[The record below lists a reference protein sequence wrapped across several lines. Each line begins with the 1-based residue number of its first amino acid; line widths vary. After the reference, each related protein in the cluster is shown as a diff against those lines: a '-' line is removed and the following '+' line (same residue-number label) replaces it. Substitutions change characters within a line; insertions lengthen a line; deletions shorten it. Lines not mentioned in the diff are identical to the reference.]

1 MLPRNSVA
9 LAAGSAGDT
18 VGAACHDAIPP
29 EGARAG
35 GVESAMDD
43 GWYEDFAVGTVF
55 RTPGKTL
62 SEAEILQW
70 GFAYDPQP
78 FHMDRVAAER
88 SVYGGLIASG
98 WQLGTLA
105 FRLFTALRP
114 FAPEASLGSPGVDEL
129 RWRAPVRPG
138 DTLRVVVT
146 VVDRRISRSDPE
158 RGIVQMEW
166 EMHNQ
171 REEVVLTMRGPIFV
185 RPRPAEGGRNAGTG
199 PG

>member
-1 MLPRNSVA
+1 ME
-9 LAAGSAGDT
+9 
-18 VGAACHDAIPP
+18 P
-29 EGARAG
+29 EK
-35 GVESAMDD
+35 AMDE
-43 GWYEDFAVGTVF
+43 GWFEDFPVGRVF

-70 GFAYDPQP
+70 AFAYDPQP

-98 WQLGTLA
+98 WQLGTLS

-114 FAPEASLGSPGVDEL
+114 FAPDASLGSPGVDEI

-138 DTLRVVVT
+138 DTVRVVVT
-146 VVDRRISRSDPE
+146 VVDRRRSRSDPD
-158 RGIVQMEW
+158 RGIVQMDW
-166 EMHNQ
+166 EMLNQ

-185 RPRPAEGGRNAGTG
+185 RPRPAGDARAGESG
-199 PG
+199 SV

>member
-1 MLPRNSVA
+1 MRL
-9 LAAGSAGDT
+9 
-18 VGAACHDAIPP
+18 
-29 EGARAG
+29 
-35 GVESAMDD
+35 ESAMDD

-70 GFAYDPQP
+70 AFAYDPQP
-78 FHMDRVAAER
+78 FHMDRVVAER

-114 FAPEASLGSPGVDEL
+114 FAPEASLGSPGVDEI
-129 RWRAPVRPG
+129 RWLAPVRPG
-138 DTLRVVVT
+138 DTVRVVVT
-146 VVDRRISRSDPE
+146 VVNQRVSRSDPE

>member
-1 MLPRNSVA
+1 MEPGN
-9 LAAGSAGDT
+9 
-18 VGAACHDAIPP
+18 
-29 EGARAG
+29 
-35 GVESAMDD
+35 AMDD
-43 GWYEDFAVGTVF
+43 GWFEDFAVGTIF

-138 DTLRVVVT
+138 DTVCVVVT
-146 VVDRRISRSDPE
+146 VVDRRMSRSDPD
-158 RGIVQMEW
+158 RGIVLLDW
-166 EMHNQ
+166 EMLNQ
-171 REEVVLTMRGPIFV
+171 RGEPVLTMRGPVFV
-185 RPRPAEGGRNAGTG
+185 RPRPAGGGRSGGLDAGSG
-199 PG
+199 

>member
-1 MLPRNSVA
+1 MQ
-9 LAAGSAGDT
+9 
-18 VGAACHDAIPP
+18 I
-29 EGARAG
+29 
-35 GVESAMDD
+35 ESAMDD

-70 GFAYDPQP
+70 AFAYDPQP

-114 FAPEASLGSPGVDEL
+114 FAPEASLGSPGVDEI

-138 DTLRVVVT
+138 DTVRVVVT
-146 VVDRRISRSDPE
+146 VVNRRISRSDPD
-158 RGIVQMEW
+158 RGIVRMDW
-166 EMHNQ
+166 EMLNQ
-171 REEVVLTMRGPIFV
+171 REEVVLTMSGPIFV
-185 RPRPAEGGRNAGTG
+185 RPRPADGGRNAGTG

>member
-1 MLPRNSVA
+1 MA
-9 LAAGSAGDT
+9 MDEGWFEDFT
-18 VGAACHDAIPP
+18 VG
-29 EGARAG
+29 R
-35 GVESAMDD
+35 
-43 GWYEDFAVGTVF
+43 VF

-70 GFAYDPQP
+70 AFAYDPQP

-98 WQLGTLA
+98 WQLGTLS

-114 FAPEASLGSPGVDEL
+114 FAPNASLGSPGVDGI

-138 DTLRVVVT
+138 DTVRVVVT
-146 VVDRRISRSDPE
+146 VVDRRMSRSDPD
-158 RGIVQMEW
+158 RGIVQMDW
-166 EMHNQ
+166 EMVNQ
-171 REEVVLTMRGPIFV
+171 REEVVLTMRSPVFV
-185 RPRPAEGGRNAGTG
+185 RPRPARDAPSGGAG

>member
-1 MLPRNSVA
+1 
-9 LAAGSAGDT
+9 
-18 VGAACHDAIPP
+18 
-29 EGARAG
+29 
-35 GVESAMDD
+35 MDD
-43 GWYEDFAVGTVF
+43 GWFEDFAVGRVF

-62 SEAEILQW
+62 SESEILQW
-70 GFAYDPQP
+70 AFAYDPQP

-114 FAPEASLGSPGVDEL
+114 FAPDASLGSPGVDEI

-138 DTLRVVVT
+138 DTVRVVVT
-146 VVDRRISRSDPE
+146 VVDRRRSGSDPG

-166 EMHNQ
+166 EMLNQ
-171 REEVVLTMRGPIFV
+171 REEVVLTMRGPVLV
-185 RPRPAEGGRNAGTG
+185 RPRPAQGGAGEGATADAHRRE
-199 PG
+199 

>member
-1 MLPRNSVA
+1 
-9 LAAGSAGDT
+9 
-18 VGAACHDAIPP
+18 
-29 EGARAG
+29 
-35 GVESAMDD
+35 MDD
-43 GWYEDFAVGTVF
+43 GWFEDFTVGRVF

-70 GFAYDPQP
+70 AFAYDPQP

-114 FAPEASLGSPGVDEL
+114 FAPEASLGSPGLDEV

-138 DTLRVVVT
+138 DTVRVVVK
-146 VVDRRISRSDPE
+146 VADRRRSRSDPD
-158 RGIVQMEW
+158 RGIVHLDW
-166 EMHNQ
+166 EMRNQ
-171 REEVVLTMRGPIFV
+171 REEAVFTMRGPVFV
-185 RPRPAEGGRNAGTG
+185 RPRPRPAEGVRSGGGRDEG
-199 PG
+199 PAPG

>member
-1 MLPRNSVA
+1 
-9 LAAGSAGDT
+9 
-18 VGAACHDAIPP
+18 
-29 EGARAG
+29 
-35 GVESAMDD
+35 MDD
-43 GWYEDFAVGTVF
+43 GWFEDFTVGRVF

-70 GFAYDPQP
+70 AFAYDPQP

-114 FAPEASLGSPGVDEL
+114 FAPEASLGSPGLDEL

-138 DTLRVVVT
+138 DTVRVVVK
-146 VVDRRISRSDPE
+146 VADRRRSRSDPD
-158 RGIVQMEW
+158 RGIVHLDW
-166 EMHNQ
+166 EMRNQ
-171 REEVVLTMRGPIFV
+171 RGEVVFTMRGPVFV
-185 RPRPAEGGRNAGTG
+185 RLRPRPAGGGRSGSGRDEG
-199 PG
+199 PEPG

>member
-1 MLPRNSVA
+1 ME
-9 LAAGSAGDT
+9 
-18 VGAACHDAIPP
+18 P
-29 EGARAG
+29 EK
-35 GVESAMDD
+35 AMDD
-43 GWYEDFAVGTVF
+43 GWFEDFPVGRVF

-70 GFAYDPQP
+70 AFAYDPQP

-98 WQLGTLA
+98 WQLGTLS

-114 FAPEASLGSPGVDEL
+114 FAPDASLGSPGVDEI

-138 DTLRVVVT
+138 DTVRVVVT
-146 VVDRRISRSDPE
+146 VLDRRMSRSDPD
-158 RGIVQMEW
+158 RGIVQMDW
-166 EMHNQ
+166 EMVNQ

-185 RPRPAEGGRNAGTG
+185 RPRPPVGDSTAEPRSG
-199 PG
+199 

>member
-1 MLPRNSVA
+1 M
-9 LAAGSAGDT
+9 DT
-18 VGAACHDAIPP
+18 
-29 EGARAG
+29 
-35 GVESAMDD
+35 
-43 GWYEDFAVGTVF
+43 GWFEDFAVGTVF

-70 GFAYDPQP
+70 AFTYDPQP

-88 SVYGGLIASG
+88 SPYGGVIASG
-98 WQLGTLA
+98 WQLGTIS

-114 FAPEASLGSPGVDEL
+114 FAPDASLGSPGVDEI

-138 DTLRVVVT
+138 DTVRVVVK
-146 VVDRRISRSDPE
+146 VVERRMSKSNPD

-166 EMHNQ
+166 EMLNQ

-185 RPRPAEGGRNAGTG
+185 RPRPSPHAPAGEARSG
-199 PG
+199 

>member
-1 MLPRNSVA
+1 
-9 LAAGSAGDT
+9 
-18 VGAACHDAIPP
+18 
-29 EGARAG
+29 
-35 GVESAMDD
+35 MDD

-70 GFAYDPQP
+70 AFAYDPQP
-78 FHMDRVAAER
+78 FHMDRVVAER

-114 FAPEASLGSPGVDEL
+114 FAPEASLGSPGVDEI

-138 DTLRVVVT
+138 DTVRVVVT
-146 VVDRRISRSDPE
+146 VVNRRLSRSDPE
-158 RGIVQMEW
+158 RGIVQLEW

-171 REEVVLTMRGPIFV
+171 REEAVLTMRGPIFV

>member
-1 MLPRNSVA
+1 MEPGN
-9 LAAGSAGDT
+9 
-18 VGAACHDAIPP
+18 
-29 EGARAG
+29 
-35 GVESAMDD
+35 AMDD
-43 GWYEDFAVGTVF
+43 GWFEDFAVGTVF

-70 GFAYDPQP
+70 AFAYDPQP

-114 FAPEASLGSPGVDEL
+114 FAPGASLGSPGLDEL

-138 DTLRVVVT
+138 DTVCAVVT
-146 VVDRRISRSDPE
+146 VVDRRMSRSNPD
-158 RGIVQMEW
+158 RGIVHLDW
-166 EMHNQ
+166 EMRNQ
-171 REEVVLTMRGPIFV
+171 RGEAVLTMRGPVFV
-185 RPRPAEGGRNAGTG
+185 RPRPADGGRSGGTEAGSG
-199 PG
+199 

>member
-1 MLPRNSVA
+1 
-9 LAAGSAGDT
+9 
-18 VGAACHDAIPP
+18 
-29 EGARAG
+29 
-35 GVESAMDD
+35 MDD
-43 GWYEDFAVGTVF
+43 GWYEDFTVGRVF

-70 GFAYDPQP
+70 AFAYDPQP

-88 SVYGGLIASG
+88 SFYGGLIASG
-98 WQLGTLA
+98 WQLGTLS

-114 FAPEASLGSPGVDEL
+114 FAPEASLGSPGVDEI

-138 DTLRVVVT
+138 DTVRVVVT
-146 VVDRRISRSDPE
+146 VVERRISRSDPE

-171 REEVVLTMRGPIFV
+171 REEVVLTMRGPAFV
-185 RPRPAEGGRNAGTG
+185 RRRPAEEGRDAGTG
-199 PG
+199 PD

>member
-1 MLPRNSVA
+1 
-9 LAAGSAGDT
+9 
-18 VGAACHDAIPP
+18 
-29 EGARAG
+29 
-35 GVESAMDD
+35 MDD
-43 GWYEDFAVGTVF
+43 GWFEDFAVGRVF

-70 GFAYDPQP
+70 AFAYDPQP

-114 FAPEASLGSPGVDEL
+114 FAPEASLGSPGVEEI

-138 DTLRVVVT
+138 DTVRVVVK
-146 VVDRRISRSDPE
+146 VVDRRLSRSDPG
-158 RGIVQMEW
+158 RGIVQMDW
-166 EMHNQ
+166 EMLNQ
-171 REEVVLTMRGPIFV
+171 RGEVVLTMRGPVFV
-185 RPRPAEGGRNAGTG
+185 RPRPRDDVPAGEVR